1 MERKLLRVR
10 EAAELLGVSK
20 SFLHQ
25 LIRQGEI
32 KILSLGP
39 RATRI
44 EPDELD
50 NFIAR
55 YREGDQDKFN

>member
-20 SFLHQ
+20 SYLHQ
-25 LIRQGEI
+25 LIRKGEV
-32 KILSLGP
+32 KIISLGE

-44 EPDELD
+44 EPEELD

-55 YREGDQDKFN
+55 HRQDEHDKFN

>member
-1 MERKLLRVR
+1 MDRKLLRVR
-10 EAAELLGVSK
+10 EAAEILGVSK
-20 SFLHQ
+20 SYCHQ
-25 LIRQGEI
+25 LIRRGEI

-44 EPDELD
+44 EPEELD

-55 YREGDQDKFN
+55 YREGKHD